1 MSSHQLPPAE
11 EQVIDPGFDAEL
23 FWAKYQKAITA
34 AAIGVVVVIIGAI
47 AWVFNDHNSREAA
60 EQQLASAKDVAG
72 WQSLIQNYPHS
83 MAAADAYFLMAEAY
97 RTQGKF
103 TESST
108 AYQDFLKEF
117 PKHPLAGG
125 ASVGLAEN
133 LDLQGKTDEALAALR
148 EVQTS
153 SSSSYAAPYAA
164 FLEGRILM
172 RQGKMADA
180 DRVFSTAFNLYPKS
194 PAGQAAGMEDRDLK
208 AVLLSTEGMAQ
219 APVSAPLATPA
230 P

>member
-1 MSSHQLPPAE
+1 MSAHNIPPAE

-34 AAIGVVVVIIGAI
+34 AAIALVVVIIGAI
-47 AWVFNDHNSREAA
+47 AWIFNDHNSREAA

-72 WQSLIQNYPHS
+72 WQALIQNYPHS
-83 MAAADAYFLMAEAY
+83 MPAADAYFLMADAY
-97 RTQGKF
+97 RTQGKL
-103 TESST
+103 TESTT

-148 EVQTS
+148 EIQTVN
-153 SSSSYAAPYAA
+153 SSSYAAPYAA

-172 RQGKMADA
+172 RQGKMAEA
-180 DRVFSTAFNLYPKS
+180 HRVFSTAYNLYPKS
-194 PAGQAAGMEDRDLK
+194 PAGQAAGMEDRDLT
-208 AVLLSTEGMAQ
+208 AVLLSNEGTAQ
-219 APVSAPLATPA
+219 APAPLAPA
-230 P
+230 AP